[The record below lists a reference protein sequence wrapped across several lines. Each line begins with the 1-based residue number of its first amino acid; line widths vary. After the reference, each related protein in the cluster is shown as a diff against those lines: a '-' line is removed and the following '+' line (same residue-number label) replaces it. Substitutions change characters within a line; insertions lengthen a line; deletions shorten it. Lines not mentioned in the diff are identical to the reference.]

1 MSEWRKECD
10 GVMSIREGCVL
21 GVGRSG
27 LSLRKF
33 SFRDQEFVKT
43 FNGELILNLEIV
55 DPLELYF
62 PGLELS
68 V

>member
-1 MSEWRKECD
+1 
-10 GVMSIREGCVL
+10 MSIRAGFVL

-43 FNGELILNLEIV
+43 FNGELILNFEIV

-62 PGLELS
+62 SGA
-68 V
+68 